1 MAKAAQKSRRRYE
14 SPRRREQAEATRLS
28 ILDAAER
35 LFLADGYAGTSMARI
50 ASEAGVA
57 LKTVYLAFET
67 KAGLLRALWHLR
79 LRGDSDD
86 VPVGQRAWFRE
97 VLDEPDPE
105 RQLRLNARNSRRV
118 KERLA
123 LLTEVL
129 AEAASVDSDADALH
143 RRMQTEFY
151 ENQRT
156 ILESIEASGALAK
169 GLSLDRAADV
179 LWTLNHP
186 ASYLLLTRERGW
198 SPDEYEGWL
207 GDVSIDQLLD

>member
-1 MAKAAQKSRRRYE
+1 MNKAAQKTARRYE
-14 SPRRREQAEATRLS
+14 SPRRREQAEATRRA
-28 ILDAAER
+28 ILEAAEG

-50 ASEAGVA
+50 AAKARVA

-86 VPVGQRAWFRE
+86 VPVGEREWFRE

-118 KERLA
+118 KERL
-123 LLTEVL
+123 TEVL
-129 AEAASVDSDADALH
+129 AEAAVTDADAATLH

-156 ILESIEASGALAK
+156 VLESIEAKRALAD
-169 GLSLDRAADV
+169 GLDLDRATDV

-198 SPDEYEGWL
+198 SPDEYERWL
-207 GDVSIDQLLD
+207 GDVTVAQLLR

>member
-1 MAKAAQKSRRRYE
+1 MPKAAQKTRRYE
-14 SPRRREQAEATRLS
+14 SPRRREQAEATRRA
-28 ILDAAER
+28 ILEAAER
-35 LFLADGYAGTSMARI
+35 LFVADGYAGTSMSRI
-50 ASEAGVA
+50 ASEARVA

-79 LRGDSDD
+79 LRGDSDE
-86 VPVGQRAWFRE
+86 VPVGQREWFRE
-97 VLDEPDPE
+97 VLEEPDPE

-129 AEAASVDSDADALH
+129 AGAASADPDAASLH
-143 RRMQTEFY
+143 ERMQKEFY

-156 ILESIEASGALAK
+156 VLESIDAKGALAEDL
-169 GLSLDRAADV
+169 GLDRATDL

-186 ASYLLLTRERGW
+186 ASYLLLTRDRGW
-198 SPDEYEGWL
+198 TPDEYEQWL
-207 GDVSIDQLLD
+207 ADVTVDQLLR

>member
-1 MAKAAQKSRRRYE
+1 MPKAARKTRPYE
-14 SPRRREQAEATRLS
+14 SPRRREQAEATRRA
-28 ILDAAER
+28 ILEAAER
-35 LFLADGYAGTSMARI
+35 LFVADGYTGTSMSRI
-50 ASEAGVA
+50 AAEAQVA

-86 VPVGQRAWFRE
+86 VPVGQREWFRE
-97 VLDEPDPE
+97 VVEEPDPE

-129 AEAASVDSDADALH
+129 AGAASADPDAAALH
-143 RRMQTEFY
+143 ERMQREFY

-156 ILESIEASGALAK
+156 VLESIDAKGALAEDL
-169 GLSLDRAADV
+169 GLDRAADL

-186 ASYLLLTRERGW
+186 ASYLLLTRDRGW
-198 SPDEYEGWL
+198 TADEYEQWL
-207 GDVSIDQLLD
+207 ADVTVDQLLR

>member
-1 MAKAAQKSRRRYE
+1 MAKTAPTTRKYE
-14 SPRRREQAEATRLS
+14 SPRRREQAEATRRA

-35 LFLADGYAGTSMARI
+35 LFLANGYSGTSMSSIATEAR
-50 ASEAGVA
+50 VA

-79 LRGDSDD
+79 LRGDSDA
-86 VPVGQRAWFRE
+86 VPVGQREWFRA
-97 VLDEPDPE
+97 VLDEPDPQ
-105 RQLRLNARNSRRV
+105 RKLRLNARNSRKV

-123 LLTEVL
+123 VLTEVL
-129 AEAASVDSDADALH
+129 ADAASVDPDAAELH
-143 RRMQTEFY
+143 QRMQTEFY

-156 ILESIEASGALAK
+156 VLASIDAKSLAR

-186 ASYLLLTRERGW
+186 ASYLLLTRDRGW
-198 SPDEYEGWL
+198 SPDEYEDWL
-207 GDVSIDQLLD
+207 GAVTIDQLLRS